1 MLLVRRV
8 VGTSMQPTLTSGQ
21 VVIGSKIIKPR
32 IGSIIIFTHL
42 GREKIKRISAIR
54 GKDVTVVGDNRQES
68 DDSRSYGPIKT
79 SDVKAVIIWPRQ
91 SRTRR

>member
-8 VGTSMQPTLTSGQ
+8 VGSSMQPTLSAGQ

-54 GKDVTVVGDNRQES
+54 GQDVTVVGDNRQES
-68 DDSRSYGPIKT
+68 DDSRSLGPINT

-91 SRTRR
+91 SRTRP